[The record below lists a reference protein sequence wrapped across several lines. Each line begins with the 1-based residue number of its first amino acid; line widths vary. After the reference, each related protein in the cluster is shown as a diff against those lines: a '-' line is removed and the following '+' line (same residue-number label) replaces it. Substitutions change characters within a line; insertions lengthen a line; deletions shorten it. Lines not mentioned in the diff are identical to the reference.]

1 MLNNHDRLVSVPLT
15 MSLSTSLCLL
25 TCLIA
30 FSQTLPAPESGK
42 GLIDTIQD
50 SFKDLVGKQA
60 EATASGLCNTGLTNC
75 TEKCL
80 N

>member
-1 MLNNHDRLVSVPLT
+1 

-30 FSQTLPAPESGK
+30 FSQTLPAPDSGK
-42 GLIDTIQD
+42 GLMDTIQD

-75 TEKCL
+75 TERCL